1 MWWRNP
7 LVLTTLLHAA
17 AFPAATSV
25 TWLYGAT
32 VVASTT
38 ASVVWHGLGE
48 PRGAVSGIDHG
59 LAAVWGLLDAY
70 YGWRVGVLAPVLMV
84 NAVVIA
90 LHSAVERGLVPY
102 RAGHSAWHVV
112 SAAKA
117 WWVARALAAAAAA

>member
-1 MWWRNP
+1 MWNL
-7 LVLTTLLHAA
+7 LVLTTLLHCA
-17 AFPAATSV
+17 AFPASVEVGWIYAT
-25 TWLYGAT
+25 T

-48 PRGAVSGIDHG
+48 PQGIISAVDHG

-70 YGWRVGVLAPVLMV
+70 YGWRLGVLAPVLVV

-90 LHSAVERGLVPY
+90 LHSVVERGIVPY

-112 SAAKA
+112 SATKA
-117 WWVARALAAAAAA
+117 WWVAGALATGAASA